1 MNTATLRT
9 KPTSSLTRGYLICLA
24 GTVFLA
30 FTAIFI
36 RYLTVQFGLPPLV
49 LAFWRDLFLVAA
61 LGLVFLLFRPNL
73 FRISRNQIGF
83 FAAYGL
89 VLALF
94 NSLWTVSVALNGA
107 AVSTVLAYS
116 SVAYT
121 AILGR
126 WIFAERLDRV
136 KIFVIL
142 LSLAGCVL
150 VAGAYNLAA
159 LQLNL
164 LGIIAGLL
172 TGLGYAGYTL
182 MGRASAKR
190 QIYPWTAMLYSF
202 GFATMILLV
211 FNFLPGT
218 SASDLGSP
226 NLLWL
231 GSSLV
236 GWAVLISLAVV
247 PTMGGFGLYMV
258 SLTYLPASVANL
270 IATLEPVITAGLAY
284 ILLGEQLTRLQL
296 LGSAL
301 ILASV
306 VILRINEG
314 RASHTTAI
322 EKSSALD
329 LSDN

>member
-1 MNTATLRT
+1 LNTATLRT

>member
-1 MNTATLRT
+1 VDTTSLRT
-9 KPTSSLTRGYLICLA
+9 QTTSSLTRGYLICLA
-24 GTVFLA
+24 GTIFLA

-36 RYLTVQFGLPPLV
+36 RYLTVQFGIPPLV
-49 LAFWRDLFLVAA
+49 LAFWRDLFVFIA
-61 LGLVFLLFRPNL
+61 LGMALALFWRDLLH
-73 FRISRNQIGF
+73 IDRNQIVF

-89 VLALF
+89 ILALF

-126 WIFAERLDRV
+126 MIFAERLDGV
-136 KIFVIL
+136 KVFIIL
-142 LSLAGCVL
+142 LSLTGCVL
-150 VAGAYNLAA
+150 VSGAYNLDA

-164 LGIIAGLL
+164 LGIIAGLA

-190 QIYPWTAMLYSF
+190 QISPWTAMLYSF
-202 GFATMILLV
+202 GFATVILLG
-211 FNFLPGT
+211 FNVLPG
-218 SASDLGSP
+218 SEASGMGST

-231 GSSLV
+231 SSSLV
-236 GWAVLISLAVV
+236 GWAVLITLAVV
-247 PTMGGFGLYMV
+247 PTMGGFGFYLV

-284 ILLGEQLTRLQL
+284 LLLGEQLTSLQL
-296 LGSAL
+296 VGSAL

-314 RASHTTAI
+314 RANHKVAI
-322 EKSSALD
+322 A
-329 LSDN
+329 

>member
-1 MNTATLRT
+1 MDTATLRT

-49 LAFWRDLFLVAA
+49 LAFWRDLFVVAA

>member
-1 MNTATLRT
+1 VRSTALEFTLDTSTNRT

-24 GTVFLA
+24 STVFLA

-36 RYLTVQFGLPPLV
+36 RYLTVQFGVPPLV
-49 LAFWRDLFLVAA
+49 LAFWRDFFVVVA

-73 FRISRNQIGF
+73 FRIGRNQIGF
-83 FAAYGL
+83 FAIYGL

-164 LGIIAGLL
+164 MGIIAGLL
-172 TGLGYAGYTL
+172 TGLGYAAYPDGQ
-182 MGRASAKR
+182 ASAKR
-190 QIYPWTAMLYSF
+190 QISPWTAMLYSF
-202 GFATMILLV
+202 GFATVILLG
-211 FNFLPGT
+211 FNFLPGSET
-218 SASDLGSP
+218 SGLGST

-231 GSSLV
+231 CSSMV
-236 GWAVLISLAVV
+236 GWTVLISLAVV
-247 PTMGGFGLYMV
+247 PTMGGFVITV
-258 SLTYLPASVANL
+258 SLTYLPASAP
-270 IATLEPVITAGLAY
+270 T
-284 ILLGEQLTRLQL
+284 
-296 LGSAL
+296 
-301 ILASV
+301 
-306 VILRINEG
+306 
-314 RASHTTAI
+314 
-322 EKSSALD
+322 
-329 LSDN
+329 

>member
-1 MNTATLRT
+1 MDTATLRT

-49 LAFWRDLFLVAA
+49 LAFWRDLFVVAA

-150 VAGAYNLAA
+150 VHPRSGATAA
-159 LQLNL
+159 LWPQ
-164 LGIIAGLL
+164 A
-172 TGLGYAGYTL
+172 
-182 MGRASAKR
+182 
-190 QIYPWTAMLYSF
+190 P
-202 GFATMILLV
+202 
-211 FNFLPGT
+211 
-218 SASDLGSP
+218 GSP
-226 NLLWL
+226 L
-231 GSSLV
+231 
-236 GWAVLISLAVV
+236 
-247 PTMGGFGLYMV
+247 
-258 SLTYLPASVANL
+258 
-270 IATLEPVITAGLAY
+270 
-284 ILLGEQLTRLQL
+284 
-296 LGSAL
+296 
-301 ILASV
+301 
-306 VILRINEG
+306 
-314 RASHTTAI
+314 
-322 EKSSALD
+322 
-329 LSDN
+329 

>member
-1 MNTATLRT
+1 MDTTSLR
-9 KPTSSLTRGYLICLA
+9 KPLPSSLTRGYLICLA

-36 RYLTVQFGLPPLV
+36 RYLTVQFGIPPLV
-49 LAFWRDLFLVAA
+49 LAFWRDLFVVIA
-61 LGLVFLLFRPNL
+61 LGLALALFWRDLLHIDRK
-73 FRISRNQIGF
+73 QVAF

-89 VLALF
+89 ILALF

-126 WIFAERLDRV
+126 IIFAERLDGV
-136 KIFVIL
+136 KIFIIL

-150 VAGAYNLAA
+150 VSGAYNLDA
-159 LQLNL
+159 LQLNW

-190 QIYPWTAMLYSF
+190 QISPWTAMLYSF
-202 GFATMILLV
+202 GFATLILLG
-211 FNFLPGT
+211 FNFLPGSET
-218 SASDLGSP
+218 SGLGSA
-226 NLLWL
+226 NLFWL
-231 GSSLV
+231 GGSLV
-236 GWAVLISLAVV
+236 GWIVLITLAVV
-247 PTMGGFGLYMV
+247 PTMGGFGFYLV

-270 IATLEPVITAGLAY
+270 IATLEPVITAALAY
-284 ILLGEQLTRLQL
+284 LLLGEQLSGMQL
-296 LGSAL
+296 IGGAF

-314 RASHTTAI
+314 RANYKVATA
-322 EKSSALD
+322 
-329 LSDN
+329 